1 MNGIVLNKS
10 IQEDPSGSFL
20 EQVKKNEELKKRKNL
35 KLFSIL
41 LLSNIFVASLVYS
54 PAQTIKPLSNENN
67 FSSHN
72 GHRMMILNIIPT
84 LQLDNNALE
93 RKVSLLNNKKKIVLS
108 LGYLH
113 EELKNDIDPS
123 IRRFKIEIPEHQTLE
138 LGALS
143 EEKLIA
149 IPAIEITKVTK
160 IKKGSSYEIN
170 I

>member
-35 KLFSIL
+35 KLVSIIV
-41 LLSNIFVASLVYS
+41 LSNIFVASLFYS
-54 PAQTIKPLSNENN
+54 PEKTIKPHSDVSNY
-67 FSSHN
+67 SSHP

-84 LQLDNNALE
+84 LQLDNNSKE
-93 RKVSLLNNKKKIVLS
+93 RKVTLLNNKKKIVLS

-113 EELKNDIDPS
+113 EELKNDLDPS
-123 IRRFKIEIPEHQTLE
+123 IRHFKIEIPEHMTLD

-149 IPAIEITKVTK
+149 IPAVEVNKVSKTKR
-160 IKKGSSYEIN
+160 GSSYEIN